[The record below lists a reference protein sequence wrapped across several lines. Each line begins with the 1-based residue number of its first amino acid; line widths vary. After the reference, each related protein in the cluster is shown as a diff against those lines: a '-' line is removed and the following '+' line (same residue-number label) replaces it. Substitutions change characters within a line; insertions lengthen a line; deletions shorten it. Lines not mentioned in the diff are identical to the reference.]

1 MPEFDIYKAAGLI
14 IRDRR
19 VLASRSHGK
28 DIFIQPGG
36 KIEGDESAIECLRRE
51 LHEEQGIEIGT
62 SDLEFV
68 GTYYA
73 IAAGH
78 EAEELK
84 LRADVYIIGKYSGK
98 LTPQAEIAENKWI
111 NSHDVTA
118 LNLGSIFRHDIIPE
132 LVRRGLID

>member
-1 MPEFDIYKAAGLI
+1 MPDFDIHKVAGLI

-36 KIEGDESAIECLRRE
+36 KIEGNESAIECLKRE
-51 LHEEQGIEIGT
+51 LHEEQGIEIDT

-68 GTYYA
+68 GTYFA

-78 EAEELK
+78 EAEELR
-84 LRADVYIIGKYSGK
+84 LRADVYIIGTYSGE
-98 LTPQAEIAENKWI
+98 LTPQSEIAENKWI
-111 NSHDVTA
+111 NSHDAAA
-118 LNLGSIFRHDIIPE
+118 LNLVSIFQHDIIPE
-132 LVRRGLID
+132 LIRRGLID